1 MKKLKK
7 ILSVVLTLAM
17 VLGMSVT
24 TWAAE
29 GDSTESKVAKGTKE
43 DKSTIT
49 ISGFDLEK
57 KGEGE
62 NATYELPTGL
72 QISAYRIVKAVY
84 ANNESALGK
93 DDGSFSN
100 YQVVYGTNEVGEGNV
115 INLEPTNGAI
125 SITESQLTA
134 VWNYITTYNGREENT
149 EKIKADGTITV
160 GDNNTTKDE
169 SNKTFSVS
177 IGDLPVGSY
186 LIAVTGSESQV
197 YNPIV
202 ASIYY
207 EVNKDQ
213 TGNIFEGG
221 SYNLKS
227 TANWVK
233 VTNTPGVEKSIVKAT
248 TDTDGTATSTKDKHS
263 SANIGDTINYEVV
276 INPIPSYGGDYPVL
290 NVKDTLS
297 KGLQYKENSLVVA
310 IADGVN
316 TVTLNKDK
324 DYTLKVTNPAGNKK
338 TTELEVDF
346 VLANTGYTLNS
357 YVGKKVVITYSAILT
372 DSADINQNANENN
385 VILNYTRD
393 SRTDNEGNNPSVDN
407 KTFTYTFDIDGSVTG
422 SVTTGIITK
431 YGEEI
436 NKETGKNRPLIGAE
450 FTLYTDEDCTIPY
463 TNKSVVGKD
472 KDKNDITF
480 NGTVTSIEGGQLP
493 IKGLATG
500 TYYLKETKAPEGYS
514 LNTHVFKIE
523 ISAKYYGDT
532 DVEGGQIP
540 DGMKKGQLASWS
552 IKIDNEDIATF
563 TVNNGNVDNFDE
575 KAGVGIQNTK
585 ISSLPS
591 TGGIGTT
598 IFTIGGCAIMILAA
612 GLYFASR
619 RKSAK

>member
-1 MKKLKK
+1 MKGKTQSVTDNTKFISKRKERKMKKLKK

-43 DKSTIT
+43 DRSTIT

-62 NATYELPTGL
+62 NATYELPAGL

-100 YQVVYGTNEVGEGNV
+100 YQVVYGTNEVGEENV
-115 INLEPTNGAI
+115 INLAPTNGAI
-125 SITESQLTA
+125 SITEPQLTA
-134 VWNYITTYNGREENT
+134 VWNYITD
-149 EKIKADGTITV
+149 EKIAADGTIIV
-160 GDNNTTKDE
+160 AADNATTDDL
-169 SNKTFSVS
+169 NKTFSVS
-177 IGDLPVGSY
+177 IENLPVGSY

-207 EVNKDQ
+207 EVNEGQ

-233 VTNTPGVEKSIVKAT
+233 VTNTPGVEKSIV
-248 TDTDGTATSTKDKHS
+248 GNGNHS
-263 SANIGDTINYEVV
+263 SANIGDIINYQVV
-276 INPIPSYGGDYPVL
+276 INPIPSYGGEYPVL
-290 NVKDTLS
+290 NVVDILG
-297 KGLQYKENSLVVA
+297 KGLEYKKNSLKVE
-310 IADGVN
+310 IHNADGSKEIDLAIN
-316 TVTLNKDK
+316 TG
-324 DYTLKVTNPAGNKK
+324 YTLEVTNPSEGKE
-338 TTELEVDF
+338 TTELKVDF
-346 VLANTGYTLNS
+346 VLENTGYTLNN
-357 YVGKKVVITYSAILT
+357 YVGKKAVITYSAELT
-372 DSADINQNANENN
+372 DSAAINQNANEND
-385 VILNYTRD
+385 VTLSYTRD
-393 SRTDNEGNNPSVDN
+393 SRTDNEGNNPEDKD
-407 KTFTYTFDIDGSVTG
+407 KTYTYTFDIDGNVEG
-422 SVTTGIITK
+422 SITKGIITK
-431 YGEEI
+431 YDEVVVD
-436 NKETGKNRPLIGAE
+436 NKKVPLENAE
-450 FTLYTDEDCTIPY
+450 FTLYTDEKCTIPY
-463 TNKSVVGKD
+463 TNDSVVGKD
-472 KDKNDITF
+472 DNKNNITF
-480 NGTVTSIEGGQLP
+480 NGTVTSTAEGQLP

-523 ISAKYYGDT
+523 ISAKYYGDE
-532 DVEGGQIP
+532 DVASVEG
-540 DGMKKGQLASWS
+540 MEEGQLASWK
-552 IKIDNEDIATF
+552 IKIDGQDIAVF
-563 TVNNGNVDNFDE
+563 TVQQDGSINEFDE
-575 KAGVGIQNTK
+575 DAGVGIQNTK